1 MSEDT
6 TPSEA
11 TGPNPP
17 APPPAAGPITIAEP
31 SAPPSRTASELLSMP
46 LMEHLRELRTRLIYG
61 VGALLVGMLA
71 SLAVTGR
78 VIAGLTAMCPVC
90 QIQAV
95 APTESFTTYFRV
107 ALLLGLVL
115 ATPVILYQLVKFVMP
130 ALHPHEQRYLYLLL
144 PGASLL
150 FALGLAFGYSIVL
163 PRTVKFLSTF
173 LSGSVSANWTISQ
186 YVAFVTN
193 LLLIIGITFETPL
206 VVFILAKLRIVS
218 AQRMAHFRRHAIVIL
233 AVIAAVLTP
242 TPDPFTMFLVLIPMI
257 LLYEL
262 GILLARF
269 A

>member
-1 MSEDT
+1 MTAPEPPPGS
-6 TPSEA
+6 P
-11 TGPNPP
+11 PP
-17 APPPAAGPITIAEP
+17 APDALPPAAALATM
-31 SAPPSRTASELLSMP
+31 S
-46 LMEHLRELRTRLIYG
+46 LMEHLRELRQRLIYG
-61 VGALLVGMLA
+61 VGALLLGMLV
-71 SLAVTGR
+71 SLAFTGR
-78 VIAGLTAMCPVC
+78 VIDGLTAMCQVC
-90 QIQAV
+90 TIQAV

-115 ATPVILYQLVKFVMP
+115 ATPVILYQLVRFVLP

-150 FALGLAFGYSIVL
+150 FATGLVFGYFVVL
-163 PRTVKFLSTF
+163 PRTVTFLSTF
-173 LSGSVSANWTISQ
+173 LSASVSANWTISQ

-206 VVFILAKLRIVS
+206 VVFILAKLRVVS
-218 AQRMAHFRRHAIVIL
+218 AERMAHFRRHAVIL
-233 AVIAAVLTP
+233 LAVLAAVLTP
-242 TPDPFTMFLVLIPMI
+242 TPDPFTMFLVLGPMI